1 VIQKVLA
8 PILHNEKLSAPGHHV
23 LTFHAPDL
31 ARDARPGHFIAV
43 HTETGQQ
50 VLRRP
55 FSVYTTDPATGN
67 CSILFSVYGPSTSVM
82 AKYGPGDKLDFLGP
96 LGGKVF
102 TADARPGA
110 RHIMVGGGYGV
121 PPLAFLTRQILA
133 ADPQAT
139 VIFVNGART
148 HDFLVGT
155 DGLDDLGATLL
166 PATDDGSHGYKG
178 RVTGVLEPLLSP
190 PAPNTGGAGGDTGA
204 GDTSTLAPPVLG
216 AGGLSVPTTI
226 YTCGPTPMMKAV
238 AEMAMAFDVPCQ
250 ASLEVFMPCGIGI
263 CMGCAIPTPEGK
275 YVRGCVEGPV
285 FEAKEILWK

>member
-1 VIQKVLA
+1 MVR
-8 PILHNEKLSAPGHHV
+8 NEKLAAPGHHV

-31 ARDARPGHFIAV
+31 ARDSRPGHFIAV
-43 HTETGQQ
+43 HAETGQQ
-50 VLRRP
+50 ILRRP
-55 FSVYTTDPATGN
+55 FSVYTADPATGN
-67 CSILFSVYGPSTSVM
+67 CSILFSVYGPSTSAM
-82 AKYGPGDKLDFLGP
+82 AQYVPGDKIDLIGP

-102 TADARPGA
+102 TADTRPGA

-133 ADPQAT
+133 ADPAAT

-148 HDFLVGT
+148 RDFLVGT
-155 DGLDDLGATLL
+155 DGLDDIGATLL

-178 RVTGVLEPLLSP
+178 RVTGVLESVVSGQWTVDSEIVRSPAEAPVASSLTTDHSPLTT
-190 PAPNTGGAGGDTGA
+190 N
-204 GDTSTLAPPVLG
+204 
-216 AGGLSVPTTI
+216 PTTI

-263 CMGCAIPTPEGK
+263 CMGCAIPTPDGK
-275 YVRGCVEGPV
+275 YLRGCVEGPV
-285 FEAKEILWK
+285 FEAREIVWK